1 MVETGT
7 VVTNTVFAR
16 TVAAMFNPS
25 ATLDAQFDTLAKYIP
40 AVSTATGKRH
50 VGSDQLENNNLNGAD
65 YRNGWGRPASEEM
78 QPWLHS
84 DIKDMAYLFING
96 LYGEMV
102 VNGGLR

>member
-1 MVETGT
+1 MVEAGT

-16 TVAAMFNPS
+16 SVPAMFNPS
-25 ATLDAQFDTLAKYIP
+25 ATLDARFDTLAKYIP

-50 VGSDQLENNNLNGAD
+50 VDPDQLENNNLNGVD
-65 YRNGWGRPASEEM
+65 YRNGWGRPASEGM

-96 LYGEMV
+96 LYVDMV
-102 VNGGLR
+102 TNGGLR